1 MANEKIG
8 QTTPETIFYN
18 AKNKPFEI
26 YGLYNDGSGK
36 SFCRMPAEV
45 AGVISE
51 GVKHLALETAGGR
64 VRFSTDSQYVAIRTK
79 MPYIS
84 DFRHMPRTGTTAFDL
99 YVDTDGGS
107 RYVKTFINQNTVFD
121 GGYEGVCKFEDRKMR
136 KITINFPSYNAVDS
150 LYIGVEKDATVGG
163 GAKYLFDLPVVFYGS
178 SITQGACS
186 SRPGMIY
193 ENIISRKYNLDY
205 LNLGFSGSAKGEA
218 AMADYISVLD
228 MIAFVAD
235 YDHNAP
241 NAEHLGRTSLEMYE
255 KIRKNHPNIPYILVS
270 RPDFSTHNR
279 YDGIARRDALTDVYR
294 EARER
299 GDKKIY
305 FIDGEGIFRG
315 PYSDNCTVDGTHPND
330 LGMVKIAESIGKV
343 LESAL
348 RR

>member
-1 MANEKIG
+1 MANEKNVL
-8 QTTPETIFYN
+8 QTPEIVFYN
-18 AKNKPFEI
+18 VKNKPFKI
-26 YGLYNDGSGK
+26 YGLYNAESETK
-36 SFCRMPAEV
+36 FCRMPGEI
-45 AGVISE
+45 AGVVSE
-51 GVKHLALETAGGR
+51 GVKHLAFETAGGR
-64 VRFSTDSQYVAIRTK
+64 VRFSTDSQYISIRTK
-79 MPYIS
+79 MPYVS
-84 DFRHMPRTGTTAFDL
+84 DFKHMPKTGTTAFDL

-121 GGYEGVCKFEDRKMR
+121 GGYEGSCKFEDRKMR

-150 LYIGVEKDATVGG
+150 LHIGIEKGAELGE
-163 GAKYLFDLPVVFYGS
+163 GAKYVFDLPVVFYGS

-218 AMADYISVLD
+218 AIADYISVLD

-255 KIRKNHPNIPYILVS
+255 KIRKNHPDIPYILVS
-270 RPDFSTHNR
+270 RPDFATHNR

-299 GDKKIY
+299 GDKNIY

-315 PYSDNCTVDGTHPND
+315 PLFDCCTVDGTHPND
-330 LGMVKIAESIGKV
+330 FGMVKLAESIGKV